1 MSYAKRQQ
9 ETKKKHS
16 KLSEKINGSNFQPL
30 RYDFINSSAR
40 ISLSS
45 AANKLMLDLMSQY
58 MGNNNGDLSCAFDG
72 IMKPLGWRS
81 EATLRKAI
89 KELQKAGILILTR
102 QGGRNKT
109 PNLYAL
115 SCYAINE
122 CGGKINCNPTNRATD
137 EWKQFKEF

>member
-9 ETKKKHS
+9 KINKRNQ
-16 KLSEKINGSNFQPL
+16 KLSDKINGSNFQPL

-45 AANKLMLDLMSQY
+45 SASKLLLDVMSQY
-58 MGNNNGDLSCAFDG
+58 IGHNNGDLCCAYDG

-89 KELQKAGILILTR
+89 KELQAAGILILTR

-115 SCYAINE
+115 SCYPIDE
-122 CGGKINCNPTNRATD
+122 CGGKINCNPTNKATD
-137 EWKQFKEF
+137 EWKQFQKL

>member
-89 KELQKAGILILTR
+89 KELQEAGILILTR

-122 CGGKINCNPTNRATD
+122 YGGKINCNPTNRATD
-137 EWKQFKEF
+137 EWKQFQES